1 MITPKKGFSIDEYQT
16 MLELL
21 AVLSWR
27 LRLIPKP
34 ENDKKFRLA
43 LIAIKSVAESNAH
56 NEFLRDVVSNLSD
69 YLQTTQ
75 NDTVF
80 IKESLEGDKLLNL
93 LRSCRTKLEQNPDG
107 RAYKLFA
114 DFTYRF
120 AYKLAG
126 LSGRGFTGMGSNV
139 GAGDAETLLLVRS
152 EFDV

>member
-1 MITPKKGFSIDEYQT
+1 MITPKRGFSIEEYKV
-16 MLELL
+16 MLDIL

-27 LRLIPKP
+27 FRLTPKP

-43 LIAIKSVAESNAH
+43 VIAIKSVADSNAH
-56 NEFLRDVVSNLSD
+56 NEFLRDLVS
-69 YLQTTQ
+69 YLPDVLETTK

-80 IKESLEGDKLLNL
+80 VKDALEGDKLINL
-93 LRSCRTKLEQNPDG
+93 LRSCRKMLEQNQDE